1 MRDFIPVSEPDI
13 GEPERQAVLR
23 CLEAGW
29 ISSEG
34 PFVREFEEAVASW
47 VGRRFG
53 VAVSS
58 GTAALDISVAA
69 LDIGPG
75 DEVIIPTFT
84 IISCV
89 QQVIRSGA
97 KPIFVDCDPDTWN
110 ARVEDIAAS
119 ISPRTRAIII
129 PHIYGLTTDVEAL
142 ERLARENG
150 IHLIEDAAEALG
162 QEWRGRRCGSFGIVS
177 TLSFYPNKLITT
189 GEGGMVLT
197 DDEELTKRLR
207 RLRNLAFAE
216 GPRFRHDEL
225 GWNYR
230 MGSLQAAI
238 GSAQLDSAED
248 RLIRKRSIGQRY
260 RELLGDIECLQLP
273 VDNWR
278 GQENVYWVFGF
289 LINRDAGINAQSAS
303 EALRAHGVDSRPFF
317 YPLHKQVALQEFC
330 DPDATFPNAE
340 RVAERG
346 LYVPSGPNLT
356 EQDLVRVA
364 DAIRE
369 VLS

>member
-1 MRDFIPVSEPDI
+1 MSDFIPVSEPDI
-13 GEPERQAVLR
+13 GEPERRALLR

-58 GTAALDISVAA
+58 GTAAVDIAVAA

-89 QQVIRSGA
+89 QQVVRSGA
-97 KPIFVDCDPDTWN
+97 KPVFVDCDPDTWN

-119 ISPRTRAIII
+119 ISPRTRAIVI
-129 PHIYGLTTDVEAL
+129 PHIYGLTTDIDAL
-142 ERLARENG
+142 ERLAQEKG

-162 QEWRGRRCGSFGIVS
+162 QEWHGRRCGSFGILS

-197 DDEELTKRLR
+197 DDEGLAKRLR
-207 RLRNLAFAE
+207 RLRNLAFAD

-238 GSAQLDSAED
+238 GIAQLASAED
-248 RLIRKRSIGQRY
+248 RLMRKRSIGLRY
-260 RELLGDIECLQLP
+260 QELLGDIESLQLP

-289 LINRDAGINAQSAS
+289 IIDSDLRLNAQSFGD
-303 EALRAHGVDSRPFF
+303 ALRTRGVDSRPFF
-317 YPLHKQVALQEFC
+317 FPLHKQVALQGFC
-330 DPDATFPNAE
+330 NQDATFQNAE
-340 RVAERG
+340 RIAERG
-346 LYVPSGPNLT
+346 LYVPSGANLV
-356 EQDLVRVA
+356 ESDLVRVA
-364 DAIRE
+364 DAVRA